1 MERITAAKKAASE
14 REIFGR
20 EKGIYCILRD
30 KRRLKTR
37 TDGQAKSARKISFET
52 WITAIVVLHSCFEC
66 DHHNVRTGFTNR
78 SSASDPPDMRVCGC
92 FRYQYRPPYFFLVTY
107 KEPSGKHRRK

>member
-37 TDGQAKSARKISFET
+37 SDGQAKIARKISFET
-52 WITAIVVLHSCFEC
+52 WITAIVVFHSCFEC
-66 DHHNVRTGFTNR
+66 DHHNVRTGFTNG
-78 SSASDPPDMRVCGC
+78 SSPFHPLVILNFESFLYP
-92 FRYQYRPPYFFLVTY
+92 YQPTYFFRET
-107 KEPSGKHRRK
+107 

>member
-20 EKGIYCILRD
+20 EKGIYGILRD

-37 TDGQAKSARKISFET
+37 SGGQAKIARKISFET
-52 WITAIVVLHSCFEC
+52 WITAIVVFHSCFEC
-66 DHHNVRTGFTNR
+66 DHHNVRTGFTNG
-78 SSASDPPDMRVCGC
+78 SSAFYPRDIRVLEW
-92 FRYQYRPPYFFLVTY
+92 FLYQYMHTYFFQL
-107 KEPSGKHRRK
+107 

>member
-37 TDGQAKSARKISFET
+37 SDGQAKIARKISFET
-52 WITAIVVLHSCFEC
+52 WITAIVVFHSCFEF
-66 DHHNVRTGFTNR
+66 DHHNVRTGFSNG
-78 SSASDPPDMRVCGC
+78 SSAFEPRDIRVFEC
-92 FRYQYRPPYFFLVTY
+92 FLYLFLVTY
-107 KEPSGKHRRK
+107 FLRDT